1 MSPGPPRAHHGHEQV
16 LDDSNPA
23 DQPEGELHDQRGAD
37 GSGGFAAIGPD
48 QCPSAAVTAGGAHT
62 CGLRTDNTTTCW
74 GRNSDGQ
81 ADAPDG
87 QYSARSACLLTHS
100 DPEGATSMADMPIEP
115 PPPANRD
122 TSEEGATADMSA
134 ASAGN
139 GGSGLEQPH
148 SGGANPL
155 AVAGFVCAICTVVL
169 IWLVFVNLILGVLG
183 LIFSWIGFNR
193 AKKQGLKHRGLAL
206 AGLIVAPIALILS
219 AVLIV
224 AVLVYYE
231 SDDGTPAAPDATS
244 TSDGKDEPIEA
255 DPDENESTEG
265 ESAESDAAPAAPLLE
280 FPDGMTWNELLGA
293 VASDRERECVA
304 DTIDDEDL
312 PVGIF
317 DGAALDSTTGTG
329 SWPIWHRQI
338 VGIQVGD
345 NHWPHQVWRCLD
357 ADTASALYVSVR
369 LEQIRLLAGISVSQS
384 DTACIMQLPT
394 DTELQR
400 AVSDRLGSE
409 YSFADAEDLLALLR
423 ELDET
428 VGPKLQQCLSDAED
442 EPIEADPDENE
453 STDEEGDPSVSP
465 LFVAV
470 GDAVYTSVDGVQWNE
485 QPISIQSEATASY
498 GIGRTVIV
506 GLDGRLITSEFGS
519 RWNEVSTEM
528 EHLIGTNAIT
538 YGKDRFVAVGTAF
551 AGEVV
556 ATAATSPDGISWTPA
571 DVSHLPRGLE
581 SVAYGESN
589 FVGVGHGFATTS
601 SDGTEWRVG
610 SHRFLVQLFD
620 VAYGNGTFVIS
631 GGQGSIF
638 ESRDG
643 VTWREGRS
651 GLSDIF
657 FVRSVTYGNGIFV
670 AVGDEYVV
678 RGEFVSG
685 EGYGPER
692 PITMSAIITS
702 QDGIDWNI
710 QYTGPS
716 QTLTDIAYGDNRF
729 VAIGNNE
736 GPTDQRGNS
745 TSHNAVVLTSDNG
758 TDWTETEVG
767 GRSVVSEEGSFS
779 DSSADNP
786 SVWLSNVIYW
796 PASDES

>member
-1 MSPGPPRAHHGHEQV
+1 MP
-16 LDDSNPA
+16 
-23 DQPEGELHDQRGAD
+23 
-37 GSGGFAAIGPD
+37 
-48 QCPSAAVTAGGAHT
+48 
-62 CGLRTDNTTTCW
+62 
-74 GRNSDGQ
+74 
-81 ADAPDG
+81 
-87 QYSARSACLLTHS
+87 
-100 DPEGATSMADMPIEP
+100 DMPIEP

-122 TSEEGATADMSA
+122 TSEEDATADMSA
-134 ASAGN
+134 ASASN

-155 AVAGFVCAICTVVL
+155 AVAGFVCAMCTVVL

-219 AVLIV
+219 ALLIV
-224 AVLVYYE
+224 GVLVDDE

-244 TSDGKDEPIEA
+244 RSDGEDEPIEA

-317 DGAALDSTTGTG
+317 DGAALDSTTGAG

-453 STDEEGDPSVSP
+453 STDEEGDASVPP

-470 GDAVYTSVDGVQWNE
+470 GDKVHTSTDGINWNTLD
-485 QPISIQSEATASY
+485 IQLQDAAAAAY
-498 GIGRTVIV
+498 GNGRVVIV
-506 GLDGRLITSEFGS
+506 EAGGRLITSDNGS
-519 RWNEVSTEM
+519 MWNEISPEH
-528 EHLIGTNAIT
+528 EHLTGTST
-538 YGKDRFVAVGTAF
+538 VVYGNNRFVAVRGYGF
-551 AGEVV
+551 GVGS
-556 ATAATSPDGISWTPA
+556 AAPISTSPDGINWTPV
-571 DVSHLPRGLE
+571 DISLPGMFQ
-581 SVAYGESN
+581 SVTYGEGK
-589 FVGVGHGFATTS
+589 FVAVDSGLVATS
-601 SDGTEWRVG
+601 SDGMAWTEAPFGFPR
-610 SHRFLVQLFD
+610 QLFD
-620 VAYGNGTFVIS
+620 VAYGDGRFVIS

-651 GLSDIF
+651 GLSDVF

-678 RGEFVSG
+678 RGEFVFG

-692 PITMSAIITS
+692 PIFMSAIITS

-710 QYTGPS
+710 QHTGTS
-716 QTLTDIAYGDNRF
+716 QELTAIAYGDNRF

-736 GPTDQRGNS
+736 GPRDQRGNS
-745 TSHNAVVLTSDNG
+745 TSRTAVVLTSNNG
-758 TDWTETEVG
+758 TDWAMTEVG
-767 GRSVVSEEGSFS
+767 GPSVRSDEGWFS